1 LKKSDGKDV
10 ILVTGASGFVGNEL
24 FRRLKLQQRNVYGL
38 TRVGP
43 SSALRT
49 LDQEINVLSVADW
62 PKFVA
67 DLKPISIILCDWEGV
82 ALPKRDDR
90 EVQEANVSRWC
101 KIIEAS
107 SPDLRQVLALGS
119 QAELPKEQNG
129 IKSDAQ
135 VAPRGIYGES
145 KTKAYVELEKLAKER
160 NFSISWVRIFSLYG
174 DPKDHSWLLPKII
187 DAVKTNKPLAL
198 TPSTQN
204 WNFLH
209 VSDLVSAIISILD
222 QPKLNGPINVANT
235 ETNTILEVVEYVAR
249 KTLTSALFKVGEL
262 PFPKDQVHNMR
273 PDVSEILTTGWS
285 PKVNL
290 FDYLDE
296 QIRKSVDD

>member
-1 LKKSDGKDV
+1 
-10 ILVTGASGFVGNEL
+10 
-24 FRRLKLQQRNVYGL
+24 
-38 TRVGP
+38 
-43 SSALRT
+43 
-49 LDQEINVLSVADW
+49 
-62 PKFVA
+62 
-67 DLKPISIILCDWEGV
+67 
-82 ALPKRDDR
+82 
-90 EVQEANVSRWC
+90 
-101 KIIEAS
+101 
-107 SPDLRQVLALGS
+107 
-119 QAELPKEQNG
+119 
-129 IKSDAQ
+129 
-135 VAPRGIYGES
+135 
-145 KTKAYVELEKLAKER
+145 
-160 NFSISWVRIFSLYG
+160 
-174 DPKDHSWLLPKII
+174 LPKII